1 MVTSRAT
8 FNHDYNSGPPNKRM
22 RQTLLSFAKK
32 AETLALQNTNTN
44 SVLTESNTHSLFL
57 KCMRLDQQNKYDCIV
72 VALSSNPAFLSHQLP
87 CGS

>member
-32 AETLALQNTNTN
+32 AETLAPRTKY
-44 SVLTESNTHSLFL
+44 EL
-57 KCMRLDQQNKYDCIV
+57 KF
-72 VALSSNPAFLSHQLP
+72 SSY
-87 CGS
+87 